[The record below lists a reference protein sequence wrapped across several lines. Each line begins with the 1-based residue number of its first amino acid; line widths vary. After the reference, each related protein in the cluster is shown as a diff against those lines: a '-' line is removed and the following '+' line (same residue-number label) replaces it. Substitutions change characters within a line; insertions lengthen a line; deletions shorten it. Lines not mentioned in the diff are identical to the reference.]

1 MALLA
6 LVPKTKIS
14 PSVGA
19 RTTPPGDRSIVR
31 ETDSNLTEG
40 FGSSISLKAA
50 NSLRIGFQNI
60 GGFSSKN
67 NSLKDDII
75 HSGLKL

>member
-19 RTTPPGDRSIVR
+19 RTPPGDRSIVR